1 MRRMRG
7 KKIQSLAILLIGLAI
22 VTTYSLFRQKSQ
34 YELQTT
40 RTPTGWGY
48 QVMLN
53 GKTVIDQPTVPGL
66 PGQRGFASEDLA
78 RKVGECV
85 VSKLHQGQF
94 PPTLTPPEL
103 SQLGVSVP

>member
-1 MRRMRG
+1 MERMKG
-7 KKIQSLAILLIGLAI
+7 KKIQSVTILLIGLSI

-40 RTPTGWGY
+40 PTPTGWGY
-48 QVMLN
+48 QVILN

-66 PGQRGFASEDLA
+66 PGQRGFASEALA
-78 RKVGECV
+78 RKVGERV
-85 VSKLHQGQF
+85 VSKLRRGQF